1 MLPQEIEQARAAGY
15 ECSSMDVD
23 PDQPEESIR
32 QVKEMLQAR
41 HYDLFV
47 IGFGLR
53 SNPVC

>member
-1 MLPQEIEQARAAGY
+1 
-15 ECSSMDVD
+15 MDID
-23 PDQPEESIR
+23 PSEPEESIR
-32 QVKEMLQAR
+32 RVKEILQSR